1 MFYFVSPKCTIIDI
15 DFKSERGEKGQLPRA
30 FPIIHP
36 PPSPIIQLVHPSLVK
51 IVGDEPIDLVLLG
64 LSARPCTLRQGERVD
79 RIHEEKTAL
88 VTGLVPRFEE
98 SLLPEPLSSGV
109 ARSFVGTR
117 SGVARRTASGVGR
130 AARRAV
136 GRMGRVR
143 RGEEGGG
150 QVGEEHGETRGRG
163 ERRDENDGGDGAAEK
178 GVADC
183 VAHAGRGGERKG
195 EVPGE
200 RCTGWLADVIVA
212 RCRRFRE
219 VWGFEPYF
227 RRFVFLTAISPSPL
241 LRTSPPSPL
250 PPPFL
255 PRALLLAALS
265 TLVSRCKHE
274 VRSCIYHY
282 GGYGV
287 YTLTTNYSAPL
298 KHRRRWDP

>member
-1 MFYFVSPKCTIIDI
+1 MYNNRHRFQIRPGRKRSITTCLSNHPSTTIT
-15 DFKSERGEKGQLPRA
+15 R
-30 FPIIHP
+30 P
-36 PPSPIIQLVHPSLVK
+36 PVHPSRSSGTSRSISFSVVFRL
-51 IVGDEPIDLVLLG
+51 DL
-64 LSARPCTLRQGERVD
+64 ARFVRVPGERVD

-88 VTGLVPRFEE
+88 VTGLVRRFEE

-143 RGEEGGG
+143 RGGGG

-183 VAHAGRGGERKG
+183 VAHAGGERKG
-195 EVPGE
+195 EVE

-219 VWGFEPYF
+219 V
-227 RRFVFLTAISPSPL
+227 
-241 LRTSPPSPL
+241 
-250 PPPFL
+250 
-255 PRALLLAALS
+255 
-265 TLVSRCKHE
+265 
-274 VRSCIYHY
+274 
-282 GGYGV
+282 
-287 YTLTTNYSAPL
+287 
-298 KHRRRWDP
+298 

>member
-36 PPSPIIQLVHPSLVK
+36 PPSPVHPSLVK

-150 QVGEEHGETRGRG
+150 ASWGGTRWDEGAG
-163 ERRDENDGGDGAAEK
+163 WKERWKRRRRR
-178 GVADC
+178 
-183 VAHAGRGGERKG
+183 RGGERGGRLCGTRGEGGWAKG
-195 EVPGE
+195 WGAGGKVHGLVGRRDSCTMPEIPG
-200 RCTGWLADVIVA
+200 GL
-212 RCRRFRE
+212 RFRAL
-219 VWGFEPYF
+219 FQ
-227 RRFVFLTAISPSPL
+227 T
-241 LRTSPPSPL
+241 LRLPHGDFSFSPPPRLPPL

>member
-88 VTGLVPRFEE
+88 VTGLVRRFEE

-150 QVGEEHGETRGRG
+150 KLGRNTVRRGGGVKGEMKTTAATARRRKGWPTVWHTRGG
-163 ERRDENDGGDGAAEK
+163 GVSER
-178 GVADC
+178 V
-183 VAHAGRGGERKG
+183 
-195 EVPGE
+195 
-200 RCTGWLADVIVA
+200 
-212 RCRRFRE
+212 RCRGKGAR
-219 VWGFEPYF
+219 VGWQ
-227 RRFVFLTAISPSPL
+227 T
-241 LRTSPPSPL
+241 
-250 PPPFL
+250 
-255 PRALLLAALS
+255 
-265 TLVSRCKHE
+265 
-274 VRSCIYHY
+274 
-282 GGYGV
+282 
-287 YTLTTNYSAPL
+287 
-298 KHRRRWDP
+298 